1 MLLGVR
7 IIQKE
12 KENKSIGVH
21 RRCPKQGKEFWMLT
35 TTATHPLELLA
46 NVSKGTKEMTIV
58 CTNTTCIKKKK
69 KKRWEKNGEKERKIT
84 TPCSRGDK
92 CFDKSCSFSC
102 DLNSFGTVTRC
113 CSCRFTRHAAGN
125 NDVTSMTS
133 HASIGWKTFIK
144 LHYTPVGKT
153 ILVHTHRNA
162 AEPVQELRCNN
173 APPPR
178 PR

>member
-58 CTNTTCIKKKK
+58 CTNTTCKKKK
-69 KKRWEKNGEKERKIT
+69 KKSGEKMERK
-84 TPCSRGDK
+84 K
-92 CFDKSCSFSC
+92 EKSLHRVPEVISA
-102 DLNSFGTVTRC
+102 LIN
-113 CSCRFTRHAAGN
+113 HA
-125 NDVTSMTS
+125 
-133 HASIGWKTFIK
+133 HF
-144 LHYTPVGKT
+144 PV
-153 ILVHTHRNA
+153 I
-162 AEPVQELRCNN
+162 
-173 APPPR
+173 
-178 PR
+178 